1 MGTSEPV
8 VKVGD
13 EVYVFGWGHRTGSG
27 PMKATVTRVGRTL
40 CDIGRQT
47 YRLDT
52 QHLTGKFGSNY
63 WFRTPGQYASEQRR
77 DDAMTRLKAAGIEFR
92 LGYRSDRYPAEA
104 LEAILDAIQ
113 PWIFQ
118 EM

>member
-1 MGTSEPV
+1 METSGPV

-13 EVYVFGWGHRTGSG
+13 EVYVFGYGRTGDK
-27 PMKATVTRVGRTL
+27 PRTATVTRVGRTL
-40 CDIGRQT
+40 CDIGRDMF
-47 YRLDT
+47 RLDT
-52 QHLTGKFGSNY
+52 QRETGRYSNH
-63 WFRTPGQYASEQRR
+63 WFRTPEQYASEQRR
-77 DDAMTRLKAAGIEFR
+77 DDAVTRLKAAGLEFR
-92 LGYRSDRYPAEA
+92 LGYRSDRYPTEA